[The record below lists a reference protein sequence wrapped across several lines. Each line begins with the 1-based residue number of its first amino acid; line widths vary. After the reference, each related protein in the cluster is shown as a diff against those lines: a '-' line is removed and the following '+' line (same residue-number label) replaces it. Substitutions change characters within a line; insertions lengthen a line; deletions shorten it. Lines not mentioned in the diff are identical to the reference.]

1 MIHASFAKKLIKLT
15 FFAVVVVCILLSG
28 CESDNAADSM
38 QTVYAANWYDVT
50 ATGSNMTN
58 AFSADNCIIIKN
70 AEITKTELQNNGI
83 AISGK
88 LSGRNFEVTGEFCSI
103 SDNGCVYVYDASDA
117 SGNYRV
123 VFCAVET
130 DISKSGLYFSSDE
143 ILQTHK
149 TVTKLYLAP
158 LYEGA
163 DFDYCTVEIF
173 DAPVPDI
180 PQQTIDDLP
189 DSHSQYQYWYI
200 REFSPS
206 SY

>member
-1 MIHASFAKKLIKLT
+1 MKKAYL
-15 FFAVVVVCILLSG
+15 LLSVLLVVLLVFAA
-28 CESDNAADSM
+28 CSDDAADGVKN
-38 QTVYAANWYDVT
+38 VYAANWYNVT

-70 AEITKTELQNNGI
+70 AEITKTELQNNDI

-88 LSGRNFEVTGEFCSI
+88 QSGRNFEVTGEFCSI

-123 VFCAVET
+123 VFCAAET

-143 ILQTHK
+143 ILQNHK

-180 PQQTIDDLP
+180 PQQTLDSLP

-200 REFSPS
+200 KEFSPS
-206 SY
+206 GY